1 LVRQKSKTLSLKWR
15 RCCVQRWGNCQ
26 GKGTGKT
33 VISYGAF
40 EWYRRFERL
49 YFYIEIVDYMIRKFF
64 LVGILS
70 LVSLANGQARV
81 IETDRPVDVTGT
93 IAVEKAPGN
102 PEAVKGEM
110 LYLTSG
116 YIAALNTRRWPVKKV
131 EIVFTGDHPE
141 NGPYYKAA
149 RAAAGTGKAVTL
161 HGEFGWNHHFE
172 ILYFEI
178 D

>member
-1 LVRQKSKTLSLKWR
+1 
-15 RCCVQRWGNCQ
+15 
-26 GKGTGKT
+26 
-33 VISYGAF
+33 
-40 EWYRRFERL
+40 
-49 YFYIEIVDYMIRKFF
+49 MIRKFF
-64 LVGILS
+64 LVGTLS
-70 LVSLANGQARV
+70 LVSLASGQARV

-102 PEAVKGEM
+102 PQAVKGEM

-116 YIAALNTRRWPVKKV
+116 DTATLNGRRWPVKKV
-131 EIVFTGDHPE
+131 EILFSGNHPE

-149 RAAAGTGKAVTL
+149 RAAAGTGKTATL
-161 HGEFGWNHHFE
+161 HGSFQWNHHFE